1 MKKTWIVIVL
11 IVAAVLGGYAWWQA
25 QNAKVEADM
34 AEPVMPATET
44 APDAS
49 TADTATQEATE
60 TGEAATEESGTVLDQ
75 AAGAVNDAADAAAGA
90 ASDAAEAVTDAAEGA
105 MEAAG
110 EAASDAA
117 DAATDA
123 AEGAMDAAGDMAS
136 DAADAVNDAMTGASD
151 AASSMSDLLTVDTF
165 DATKLVEMVQT
176 SNLGEMQKTTLV
188 TAIEQAGQNPDL
200 IPSVI
205 EQVKQALGQ

>member
-90 ASDAAEAVTDAAEGA
+90 ASDAAEGA